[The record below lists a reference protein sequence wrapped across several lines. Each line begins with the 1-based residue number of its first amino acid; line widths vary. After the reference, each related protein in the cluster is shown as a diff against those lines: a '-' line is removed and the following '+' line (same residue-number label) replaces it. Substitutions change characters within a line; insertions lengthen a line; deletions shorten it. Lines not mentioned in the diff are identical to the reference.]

1 MNLAARGSLN
11 FNLRSVSPKSFYLKG
26 FPMEKVT
33 LTQKIALVGAGVVTL
48 ASNAAAAVT
57 MPTPSYTDIEAAA
70 VVGFG
75 IVITVA
81 LLVKAK
87 AFLRG

>member
-1 MNLAARGSLN
+1 M
-11 FNLRSVSPKSFYLKG
+11 FKG
-26 FPMEKVT
+26 MTQRIILGVT
-33 LTQKIALVGAGVVTL
+33 AVATM

-75 IVITVA
+75 IAITVA
-81 LLVKAK
+81 LLMKAK
-87 AFLRG
+87 SFFR

>member
-1 MNLAARGSLN
+1 MKKVSMKQRLVLGVAGLAA
-11 FNLRSVSPKSFYLKG
+11 
-26 FPMEKVT
+26 
-33 LTQKIALVGAGVVTL
+33 L

-70 VVGFG
+70 VVGFA

-81 LLVKAK
+81 LLMKAK
-87 AFLRG
+87 SFLRG

>member
-1 MNLAARGSLN
+1 MKKQILLGL
-11 FNLRSVSPKSFYLKG
+11 
-26 FPMEKVT
+26 
-33 LTQKIALVGAGVVTL
+33 IALGAL

-57 MPTPSYTDIEAAA
+57 MPSPSYTDIEAAA

-81 LLVKAK
+81 LLMKAK
-87 AFLRG
+87 SFLRG

>member
-1 MNLAARGSLN
+1 MKR
-11 FNLRSVSPKSFYLKG
+11 VQSFYTKLG
-26 FPMEKVT
+26 VV
-33 LTQKIALVGAGVVTL
+33 AVGAAVV

-57 MPTPSYTDIEAAA
+57 MPSPSYTDIEAAA

-81 LLVKAK
+81 LLMKAK
-87 AFLRG
+87 SFLRG